1 MKIKEVIEYL
11 NSFNQESEFCITT
24 KNGQNI
30 EVKKTDFGWC
40 DDNDGDSEEYDVIKS
55 KQNAI
60 SVSICLNENEK

>member
-11 NSFNQESEFCITT
+11 NSFNQESEFCVITQ
-24 KNGQNI
+24 NGKKI
-30 EVKKTDFGWC
+30 EVNKNDFGWC
-40 DDNDGDSEEYDVIKS
+40 DDNDGNSEEYDVIKS

>member
-11 NSFNQESEFCITT
+11 NSFNQENEFCVIMQ
-24 KNGQNI
+24 NGKKI
-30 EVKKTDFGWC
+30 EVNKNDFGWN
-40 DDNDGDSEEYDVIKS
+40 DNDGDSEEYDVIKS